1 MKNFFKKNCGCDK
14 QPEEQDKLVISEDLL
29 ASKNNNCDK
38 YKDFFKED
46 STKDCCDKL
55 SKEITEIK
63 QDNLDT
69 KSELYLQANKLV
81 SLETDVKSVKL
92 TNSQL
97 AREFV
102 DLKKQSQ
109 SNLSITEA
117 DSKYATLESLADKQ
131 DKLVAGTNI
140 VLRENTISVSDN
152 VLTKSDL
159 TNLNSDLSDITNKI
173 VSILTN
179 IKSIETDIKDN
190 VKPDLVFEKGSGE
203 DSIQSKNS
211 MNEAAGAKSFV
222 IGNANVTGV
231 DPYDSDTNL
240 GAVATGNGTAAYG
253 DGAHSEGSSG
263 PSAIKTN
270 AVEVVKNSTS
280 LKDIYDHYAHL
291 YHTEGIQMPSTNVGA
306 LALGI
311 GAHSEGLQSVALGDG
326 AHAEGINNIA
336 AQRSTKLRSYY
347 GGQHANGINNIAYGP
362 ATFVTGYDNIAYNPE
377 EAAFGNKN
385 RSKQGTTPQVS
396 VSNLHPNAELTN
408 LQFGFKE
415 DTIFTIGCT
424 EAIGYVPKDS
434 EKRHNAF
441 EVLRNGAI
449 NIRKSVDDPTM
460 INLQDI
466 IAENTIYHTKVD
478 HLDDLTPDDL
488 KDLITPGI
496 YTVVN
501 SVESFNSFVPYRLY
515 VSTKRT
521 SNGDLLVTQTL
532 FTELG
537 NDKIFRH
544 IFFSHSTNNVTY
556 ENWKRS

>member
-63 QDNLDT
+63 QNNLDT

-140 VLRENTISVSDN
+140 VLRENTISISDN

-173 VSILTN
+173 VSILAN
-179 IKSIETDIKDN
+179 IKSIETDIKNN

-203 DSIQSKNS
+203 SSIQSKNS

-222 IGNANVTGV
+222 VGNTNVTGV

-291 YHTEGIQMPSTNVGA
+291 YHTEKIQMPSTNVGA
-306 LALGI
+306 LALGV
-311 GAHSEGLQSVALGDG
+311 GAHSEGFQSVALGDG

-336 AQRSTKLRSYY
+336 AQRSTELKSCY

-377 EAAFGNKN
+377 EAAFGSKN
-385 RSKQGTTPQVS
+385 RSKQGTTPQVP
-396 VSNLHPNAELTN
+396 VNDLHPNAELTN
-408 LQFGFKE
+408 LQYGFKE

-424 EAIGYVPKDS
+424 EAIGYEPKDS

-449 NIRKSVDDPTM
+449 NIRKSITDPTM

-466 IAENTIYHTKVD
+466 IAENTPYYVTKD
-478 HLDDLTPDDL
+478 ENSTGQFTQDDL
-488 KDLITPGI
+488 KNITKPGI
-496 YTVVN
+496 YTVIWQYNQTITPYKLYVN
-501 SVESFNSFVPYRLY
+501 SNTSIDGSIFIEQSLINEVNNKKFYRNIKI
-515 VSTKRT
+515 VQS
-521 SNGDLLVTQTL
+521 
-532 FTELG
+532 G
-537 NDKIFRH
+537 NNIYSEWKIL
-544 IFFSHSTNNVTY
+544 
-556 ENWKRS
+556 